1 MFFSLG
7 HESLNR
13 NIVKNVDVMFSQ
25 PQCKIRRAQV
35 WFPDLWVL
43 DYFYLLLFHSSN
55 DMNIRYLAKLQTYQ

>member
-25 PQCKIRRAQV
+25 PRCKIRRAQV
-35 WFPDLWVL
+35 WFPDLRLL
-43 DYFYLLLFHSSN
+43 DYFYLLLFRSSN